1 MSRWRKRSIL
11 ALISGVPLVVAGLFV
26 GALSQADTGIERVPA
41 AIVNQDEMVQ
51 QTLPDGT
58 QQPVLAGRLLVTELT
73 SDDAQAFDW
82 TITNEEQAED
92 MLSRGEV
99 YAVLTVPENFSA
111 SITSLSQ
118 PTPERAELTVE
129 TDDAHGYLTGAAT
142 QAVGTGM
149 VAVFGNDITAQY
161 VNGVFTGFSS
171 ISGAFTEAAGG
182 ADQLSAGATSLGTG
196 LDELTGGVVA
206 SQQGAEALADG
217 VDQYTNGVDELS
229 SGLNQLSA
237 GASQLDQLSGGIT
250 QYTGGV
256 GEVSAGLAQVLQIPA
271 LIPNPAAPAPAPVA
285 PVPAQPEPGQVPAD
299 PAAPAVPPAAPAAP
313 AAPAPPALVPNPA
326 REGALQQ
333 IAAGLAELAA
343 GGEQLN
349 QGAAGIDQL
358 QSGIAASASGAAQL
372 SAGSEGLRD
381 GATAL
386 GDGLGRLAEGA
397 SATVGGATGLATG
410 ATELADGLEQG
421 AESIPSYTEDEAQD
435 AAGVVADPIT
445 LTVERDNEVTDVVSG
460 ISSLVVPLGLWLG
473 ALAIFLALRPLAR
486 RALASP
492 APTGRLLRRSL
503 GAALGIA
510 VVQAVL
516 LVVLL
521 HTAVGIDWALLPV
534 TLAFSLLMAGA
545 FTAFHYLL
553 TAAFGRVGL
562 IVSLLLLAI
571 QLTAT
576 GGLYPIELVA
586 SPFRAISPFL
596 PLTYGVQGMQAIV
609 AGGSAGTVVTAM
621 IVLALF
627 GVVCVLLSY
636 LAVRRSRRASALGLV
651 PATA

>member
-11 ALISGVPLVVAGLFV
+11 VLISGVPLVVAGLFV

-73 SDDAQAFDW
+73 GDDAQAFDW
-82 TITNEEQAED
+82 TITNEDQAED
-92 MLSRGEV
+92 MLRSGEV

-161 VNGVFTGFSS
+161 VNGVFTGFGS
-171 ISGAFTEAAGG
+171 ISGAFTQAADG

-206 SQQGAEALADG
+206 SQEGAEALAGGVAQYTTG
-217 VDQYTNGVDELS
+217 VDQLS
-229 SGLNQLSA
+229 TGLNQLSEGAEGLSQLSTGIEQYTA
-237 GASQLDQLSGGIT
+237 GVGQFTGGLRQLLSSVDPSALASLDPAVLAGLDPQVQASIAAATQALEALPGQLDQLD
-250 QYTGGV
+250 
-256 GEVSAGLAQVLQIPA
+256 
-271 LIPNPAAPAPAPVA
+271 AA
-285 PVPAQPEPGQVPAD
+285 
-299 PAAPAVPPAAPAAP
+299 
-313 AAPAPPALVPNPA
+313 
-326 REGALQQ
+326 
-333 IAAGLAELAA
+333 
-343 GGEQLN
+343 GEQLN
-349 QGAAGIDQL
+349 AGAAGIGRL

-372 SAGSEGLRD
+372 SGGSEGLRD
-381 GATAL
+381 GAVAL

-410 ATELADGLEQG
+410 ASELADGLEQG
-421 AESIPSYTEDEAQD
+421 AASVPSYTEDEAED

-445 LTVERDNEVTDVVSG
+445 LTVERDNEVSDISSG

-510 VVQAVL
+510 AVQAVL
-516 LVVLL
+516 LVALL

-534 TLAFSLLMAGA
+534 TLVFSLLMAGA

-609 AGGSAGTVVTAM
+609 AGGSAGSLITPM

-636 LAVRRSRRASALGLV
+636 LAVRRARRASALGLV

>member
-11 ALISGVPLVVAGLFV
+11 VLISGVPLVVAGLFV

-82 TITNEEQAED
+82 TITNEDQAED
-92 MLSRGEV
+92 MLRSGEV

-161 VNGVFTGFSS
+161 VNGVFTGFGS
-171 ISGAFTEAAGG
+171 ISGAFTQAADG

-206 SQQGAEALADG
+206 SQQGAEALAGGVAQYTTG
-217 VDQYTNGVDELS
+217 VDQLS
-229 SGLNQLSA
+229 SGLDQLSE

-256 GEVSAGLAQVLQIPA
+256 SQLTSALRQSVPTVDPEVLEGLDPQALGNLVQVLESLDPEQLAA
-271 LIPNPAAPAPAPVA
+271 LNP
-285 PVPAQPEPGQVPAD
+285 G
-299 PAAPAVPPAAPAAP
+299 APAAVAGASTAIQSLSSLP
-313 AAPAPPALVPNPA
+313 IGQLQ
-326 REGALQQ
+326 ALQALPGQ
-333 IAAGLAELAA
+333 LDQLDAA
-343 GGEQLN
+343 GEQLN
-349 QGAAGIDQL
+349 AGAAGIGQL

-372 SAGSEGLRD
+372 SGGSEGLRD
-381 GATAL
+381 GAAAL
-386 GDGLGRLAEGA
+386 SDGLGQLAEGA

-410 ATELADGLEQG
+410 ASELANGLEQG
-421 AESIPSYTEDEAQD
+421 AASVPSYTEDEAEN

-445 LTVERDNEVTDVVSG
+445 LTVQRDNEVSDISSG

-510 VVQAVL
+510 AVQAVL
-516 LVVLL
+516 LVALL

-534 TLAFSLLMAGA
+534 TLLFSLLMAGA

-609 AGGSAGTVVTAM
+609 AGGSAGSVVTAM

-627 GVVCVLLSY
+627 GIVCVLLSF
-636 LAVRRSRRASALGLV
+636 LAVRRARRASALGLV
-651 PATA
+651 PLTA